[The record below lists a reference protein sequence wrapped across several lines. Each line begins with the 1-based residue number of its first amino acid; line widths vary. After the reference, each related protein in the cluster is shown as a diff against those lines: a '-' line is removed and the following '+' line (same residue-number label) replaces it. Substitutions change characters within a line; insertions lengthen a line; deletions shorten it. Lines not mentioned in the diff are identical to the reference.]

1 MALIGTIRN
10 KLGPIIAIVI
20 GLALAVFILETAL
33 NSNSNLLQG
42 SRDVVGSIDGEKI
55 RYQDFAN
62 RVEEG
67 VQNYKLQ
74 SNQSNIDDNI
84 IFSLRDQTWNQ
95 LITEQ
100 VNGEEYRKLGLKVT
114 PEELK
119 DMFFGERPGSG
130 NQTGIYQSTNR
141 HF

>member
-119 DMFFGERPGSG
+119 DMFFG
-130 NQTGIYQSTNR
+130 
-141 HF
+141 